1 MKCNMEI
8 PSPKSL
14 KKGIIFKEQEE
25 RKLFDIVLN
34 KCIEGI
40 KHTNKYTKKTFFIF
54 TVPKI
59 LIGYITYN
67 PNDCVLYITRE
78 FKNKGYNAHLLS
90 LRDIY
95 IDWSDYKKTNVIQKS
110 NEDPVKKMSKLF
122 PKAKNIKY
130 VYE

>member
-1 MKCNMEI
+1 MEI

-14 KKGIIFKEQEE
+14 KKGTIFKEQEE
-25 RKLFDIVLN
+25 KKLFDIVLN

-40 KHTNKYTKKTFFIF
+40 QYTNKYTKKTFFVF

-59 LIGYITYN
+59 LIGHISYN
-67 PNDCVLYITRE
+67 PNDCVLYITQA
-78 FKNKGYNAHLLS
+78 FQNKGYNTCLLS
-90 LRDIY
+90 LREIY
-95 IDWSDYKKTNVIQKS
+95 IDWSDYKKGNVTQKLI
-110 NEDPVKKMSKLF
+110 EDPVKKMSKLF